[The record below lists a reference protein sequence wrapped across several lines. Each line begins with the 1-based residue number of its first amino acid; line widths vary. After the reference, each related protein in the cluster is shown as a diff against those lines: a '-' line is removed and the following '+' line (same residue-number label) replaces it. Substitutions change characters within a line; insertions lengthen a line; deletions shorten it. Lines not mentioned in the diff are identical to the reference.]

1 MTPERT
7 SKGVAW
13 EQPDQTAEPKKPK
26 KTGSGMGS
34 PPLTTLIDVFL
45 FLTKDRT

>member
-34 PPLTTLIDVFL
+34 PPLTALIDVFL